1 MILPC
6 TSHAP
11 RTGGGGAADKT
22 WCHRRVVVTSTFR
35 PSHGKTA
42 RLQERAQRLEGWIV
56 ELAAGKPIRPSDPR
70 LLCAGLRPSLP
81 CRSRQVSA
89 LATHPKARNEANGT
103 EQHLPKGDRPSRRG
117 EGALASGKGKDSIA
131 VPERKGPAKTQCAK
145 GGQECAHK
153 PHEAPQCSE
162 GDAMRGAVGSG
173 A

>member
-56 ELAAGKPIRPSDPR
+56 ELAAGKPILPILAALQTHVSSALVYGRVYRVGLGKFRLWRRIPR
-70 LLCAGLRPSLP
+70 LETR
-81 CRSRQVSA
+81 R
-89 LATHPKARNEANGT
+89 TARNNT
-103 EQHLPKGDRPSRRG
+103 YPKGTVPAAEAKEPLHRG
-117 EGALASGKGKDSIA
+117 KE
-131 VPERKGPAKTQCAK
+131 KTA
-145 GGQECAHK
+145 
-153 PHEAPQCSE
+153 
-162 GDAMRGAVGSG
+162 
-173 A
+173 